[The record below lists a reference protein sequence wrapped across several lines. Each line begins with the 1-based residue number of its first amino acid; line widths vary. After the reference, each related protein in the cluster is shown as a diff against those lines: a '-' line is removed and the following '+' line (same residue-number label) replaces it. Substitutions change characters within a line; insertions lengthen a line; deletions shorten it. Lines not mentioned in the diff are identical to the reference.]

1 MYIIFQQ
8 QIKKKNAFN
17 VTNKCYQLC
26 ENQKPFPVEF
36 IRILLEKNSC
46 KLDIT
51 FVLVNEMV
59 TCKKI
64 ETSVKSKNV
73 ISIPSKF
80 TNTDYW

>member
-8 QIKKKNAFN
+8 QTKKNAFN
-17 VTNKCYQLC
+17 VTNKYYQFC
-26 ENQKPFPVEF
+26 EKQIPIPVEI
-36 IRILLEKNSC
+36 IRILLEKNSY

-51 FVLVNEMV
+51 FVLVNGMV
-59 TCKKI
+59 TCKTI
-64 ETSVKSKNV
+64 ETSVKSKSV